1 MSKLFSLVA
10 DVTGKRDRDLLEAT
24 LADVLFRLLRARRVN
39 LWRVLE
45 HPQGGARV
53 RLMAGVSGAH
63 SIAMS
68 DPMVDTEELARLD
81 EFPGFCASFDTS
93 TCLRLPGDDPGS
105 SRHLFPVS
113 SEREPIGL
121 LELEVVDDLS
131 PAQIEMVDG
140 MLRIY
145 RNHLAL
151 LDYSDHDSL
160 TALLNRKTFDDV
172 FLRRVARQTL
182 ADDLGQ
188 AVELVG
194 RRRVP
199 RPDETPWLAV
209 IDIDFFKRIND
220 RYGHLFGDEVLL
232 LLGRLMRSIF
242 RTNDALFRFGGE
254 EFVVLLALTD
264 RVGAETAL
272 ERFRMRVEEFAFPQV
287 GQVTVSVGF
296 TRATLTDSPSDAFDR
311 ADEALYY
318 AKQNGRN
325 QVRGYE
331 ALLEL
336 GVVKPKRVET
346 GDVELF

>member
-24 LADVLFRLLRARRVN
+24 LADVLYRLLQAKRVN

-45 HPQGGARV
+45 HPQGARV
-53 RLMAGVSGAH
+53 RLMAGVSGAN
-63 SIAMS
+63 SVAMS
-68 DPMVDTEELARLD
+68 DPTVETEDLARLD
-81 EFPGFCASFDTS
+81 EFAGFCACYDNT
-93 TCLRLPGDDPGS
+93 TALRMPADEPGLF
-105 SRHLFPVS
+105 RHLFPVS
-113 SEREPIGL
+113 SERETIGVL
-121 LELEVVDDLS
+121 DVEAADELSL
-131 PAQIEMVDG
+131 AQSEMVDG
-140 MLRIY
+140 LLRIY

-151 LDYSDHDSL
+151 LDYSDHDTL
-160 TALLNRKTFDDV
+160 TGLLNRKTFDDI
-172 FLRRVARQTL
+172 FLRRVARQTI
-182 ADDLGQ
+182 ADELGH

-209 IDIDFFKRIND
+209 VDIDFFKRIND

-232 LLGRLMRSIF
+232 LLGRLMRSVF
-242 RTNDALFRFGGE
+242 RTNDVLFRFGGE

-287 GQVTVSVGF
+287 GQVSVSIGF
-296 TRATLTDSPSDAFDR
+296 TRASLTDSPSDAFDR

-336 GVVKPKRVET
+336 GVVKPKRVES